1 MRSNRTLARLRADE
15 PVIGS
20 WLQLNCP
27 PATRLLAAQGLLDWL
42 LVDFEHAPPD
52 PLTAQIL
59 LGSIAD
65 VSGGRVTPLARA
77 ADATMTAIELVLD
90 CGAQGVIVPMVED
103 AETAARVVRSAHYP
117 PGGERGAGGLLPHL
131 GLGTSRPQYLA
142 EANREILVGIQIET
156 AAAVEHLDDI
166 LAVPGL
172 DLIFIGP
179 NDLHQS
185 LGLPAQFW
193 SEHPLFLDAIAR
205 IQAAAGRRGLPVGT
219 LSRNAKEAKAR
230 LEEGFR
236 FIGLGSDA
244 HFLLTFA
251 GMEAGDVR
259 GLPPPAGAW
268 CDVVSFPSRSEAG
281 QGLALERSAL

>member
-1 MRSNRTLARLRADE
+1 MRINQTLARLRAGE
-15 PVIGS
+15 SVIGS

-27 PATRLLAAQGLLDWL
+27 PATRLLAAQGLFDWL
-42 LVDFEHAPPD
+42 LVDFEHSPPD

-117 PGGERGAGGLLPHL
+117 PQGERGAGGLLPHL
-131 GLGTSRPQYLA
+131 GLGSSRPQYLA
-142 EANREILVGIQIET
+142 ESNREVLVGIQIET
-156 AAAVEHLDDI
+156 AAAVERLDEI
-166 LAVPGL
+166 LAVPGI
-172 DLIFIGP
+172 DLIFVGP

-193 SEHPLFLDAIAR
+193 SQERLFLDAIAR
-205 IQAAAGRRGLPVGT
+205 IKEGAARTGLPVGT
-219 LSRNAKEAKAR
+219 LSRNAGEARAR

-244 HFLLTFA
+244 HFMLTFA
-251 GMEAGDVR
+251 GVEAGAVR
-259 GLPPPAGAW
+259 DLPQPAGAW
-268 CDVVSFPSRSEAG
+268 CDVVNFPANSIAPQE
-281 QGLALERSAL
+281 LALERSVP